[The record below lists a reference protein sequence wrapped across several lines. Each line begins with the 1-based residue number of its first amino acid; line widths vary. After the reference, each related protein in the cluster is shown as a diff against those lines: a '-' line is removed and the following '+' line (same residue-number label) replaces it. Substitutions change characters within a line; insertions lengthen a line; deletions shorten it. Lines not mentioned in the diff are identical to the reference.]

1 MNPQFYLITGVMASG
16 KSTVAECL
24 AQELEPCAHV
34 RGDAFRRMIASGR
47 RENRYTYPEA
57 LRQYALRC
65 DLAAQTARTYFQAG
79 FSVVLQDNYYGRA
92 LPDMLE
98 RLRGLPVRV
107 VRLCP
112 RAGGRGAAGAGPRQ
126 DRLHTVFRARAV
138 RGLSAG
144 NAGHR
149 PCARQQCGD
158 AAADRCAHPRKPLGV
173 KKSRPRIAPGAGKRG
188 CAALRIRA

>member
-47 RENRYTYPEA
+47 REMGPDPDPEA

-112 RAGGRGAAGAGPRQ
+112 RPEVVEQRERDRGKIGYTRFSVRALCADFLRETPAIGLALDNSAETPQQTAA
-126 DRLHTVFRARAV
+126 
-138 RGLSAG
+138 
-144 NAGHR
+144 
-149 PCARQQCGD
+149 
-158 AAADRCAHPRKPLGV
+158 
-173 KKSRPRIAPGAGKRG
+173 RILANRWA
-188 CAALRIRA
+188 

>member
-34 RGDAFRRMIASGR
+34 RGDAFRRMIAFRRRSCGETHRRMIASGR
-47 RENRYTYPEA
+47 REMGPDPDPEA

-112 RAGGRGAAGAGPRQ
+112 RPEVVEQRERDRGKNGYTRFSVRALCANFLRETPAIGLALDNSAETPQQTAA
-126 DRLHTVFRARAV
+126 
-138 RGLSAG
+138 
-144 NAGHR
+144 
-149 PCARQQCGD
+149 
-158 AAADRCAHPRKPLGV
+158 
-173 KKSRPRIAPGAGKRG
+173 RILANRWA
-188 CAALRIRA
+188 